1 LVPIHRHHSLDR
13 ADLDAARAKHRDS
26 CRIVLVGRFGHQ
38 MHRLAW
44 LAHGQLEAA
53 VALVDVEL
61 IDADEGKAELFHS
74 APR

>member
-1 LVPIHRHHSLDR
+1 
-13 ADLDAARAKHRDS
+13 
-26 CRIVLVGRFGHQ
+26 

-61 IDADEGKAELFHS
+61 IDADDGEAELFHS
-74 APR
+74 VPR